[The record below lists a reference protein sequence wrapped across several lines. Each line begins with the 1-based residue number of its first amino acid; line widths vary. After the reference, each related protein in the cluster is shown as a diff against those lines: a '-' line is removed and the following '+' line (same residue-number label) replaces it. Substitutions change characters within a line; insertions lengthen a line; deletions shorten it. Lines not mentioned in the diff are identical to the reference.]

1 MKLDFQAIERYAK
14 QYAAKVC
21 DDFFNRNN
29 TISGQQI
36 MKLSNVAQ
44 VNTFVIGDLY
54 ETWKSDTESFKSPY
68 FDFENE
74 EVKAALQAYMNT
86 VSHHISVS
94 REHFE
99 PLLVDAVKNTIGL
112 LLDPSKYFDDFV
124 RESPEFTL
132 TKDRVITLAKYTKI
146 NGVFAKGLKDK
157 IGEEK
162 QVYVTTALGWLNE
175 LANHHDFENPDK
187 YLEMLSATLP
197 FRRDD
202 FFKKQATVDTV
213 NVASPRLTQSF
224 FDVEHENDDEIITSS
239 KVVSAPI
246 PDEDHD
252 PLPTVAAIQAQIDK
266 EGTPADIRIPS
277 KLNDTFSDELPTVND
292 LLRKEVIGQGTA
304 LSDLAFNRQIK
315 SIADAISLNQKF
327 IFTGKLFEGDVNAYT
342 RAIEDLDKC
351 SSYLEAKN
359 IMNKVLAPKFNW
371 VMAAEEANDF
381 LEIVSRKFQNH

>member
-54 ETWKSDTESFKSPY
+54 ETWKSNTESFKSPY
-68 FDFENE
+68 FNFENE

-86 VSHHISVS
+86 VSHHISVD

-99 PLLVDAVKNTIGL
+99 PLLINAVKNTIGL

-132 TKDRVITLAKYTKI
+132 TKDRIITLAKYTKI
-146 NGVFAKGLKDK
+146 NSVFAKGLKDK
-157 IGEEK
+157 IADENH
-162 QVYVTTALGWLNE
+162 VYVTTALGWLND

-187 YLEMLSATLP
+187 YLEMLNATLA
-197 FRRDD
+197 FKRDD
-202 FFKKQATVDTV
+202 FYKKSATVTAPSA
-213 NVASPRLTQSF
+213 ASPRLTQSF
-224 FDVEHENDDEIITSS
+224 FDVEHE
-239 KVVSAPI
+239 
-246 PDEDHD
+246 DEDDAKTEVSTVNEEEEHE

-277 KLNDTFSDELPTVND
+277 KLNDAFTDELPTVND
-292 LLRKEVIGQGTA
+292 LLRKEVISQGTP

-327 IFTGKLFEGDVNAYT
+327 IFIGKLFEGDVNAYT
-342 RAIEDLDKC
+342 RAVEDLDRC
-351 SSYLEAKN
+351 TSYLEAKN

-381 LEIVSRKFQNH
+381 LEIVGRKFQGL

>member
-54 ETWKSDTESFKSPY
+54 ETWKSNTESFKSPY
-68 FDFENE
+68 FNFENE

-86 VSHHISVS
+86 VSHHISVD

-99 PLLVDAVKNTIGL
+99 PLLVNAVKNTIGL

-132 TKDRVITLAKYTKI
+132 TKDRIITLAKYTKI
-146 NGVFAKGLKDK
+146 NSVFAKGLKDK
-157 IGEEK
+157 IADENH
-162 QVYVTTALGWLNE
+162 VYVTTALGWLND

-187 YLEMLSATLP
+187 YLEMLNATLA
-197 FRRDD
+197 FKRDD
-202 FFKKQATVDTV
+202 FYKKSATVTAPSA
-213 NVASPRLTQSF
+213 ASPRLTQSF
-224 FDVEHENDDEIITSS
+224 FDVEHE
-239 KVVSAPI
+239 
-246 PDEDHD
+246 DEDDAKTEVSTVNEEEEHE

-277 KLNDTFSDELPTVND
+277 KLNDAFTDELPTVND
-292 LLRKEVIGQGTA
+292 LLRKEVISQGTP

-327 IFTGKLFEGDVNAYT
+327 IFIGKLFEGDVNAYT
-342 RAIEDLDKC
+342 RAVEDLDRC
-351 SSYLEAKN
+351 TSYLEAKN

>member
-54 ETWKSDTESFKSPY
+54 ETWKSNTESFKSPY
-68 FDFENE
+68 FNFENE

-86 VSHHISVS
+86 VSHHISVD

-99 PLLVDAVKNTIGL
+99 PLLVNAVKNTIGL

-132 TKDRVITLAKYTKI
+132 TKDRIITLAKYTKI
-146 NGVFAKGLKDK
+146 NSVFAKGLKDK
-157 IGEEK
+157 IADENH
-162 QVYVTTALGWLNE
+162 VYVTTALGWLND

-187 YLEMLSATLP
+187 YLEMLNATLA
-197 FRRDD
+197 FKRDD
-202 FFKKQATVDTV
+202 FYKKSATVTAPSA
-213 NVASPRLTQSF
+213 ASPRLTQSF
-224 FDVEHENDDEIITSS
+224 FDVEHE
-239 KVVSAPI
+239 
-246 PDEDHD
+246 DEDDAKTEVSTVNEEEEHE

-277 KLNDTFSDELPTVND
+277 KLNDAFTDELPTVND
-292 LLRKEVIGQGTA
+292 LLRKEVISQGTP

-327 IFTGKLFEGDVNAYT
+327 IFIGKLFEGDVNAYT
-342 RAIEDLDKC
+342 RAVEDLDRC
-351 SSYLEAKN
+351 TSYLEAKN

-381 LEIVSRKFQNH
+381 LEIVGRKFQGL

>member
-54 ETWKSDTESFKSPY
+54 ETWKSNTESFKSPY
-68 FDFENE
+68 FNFENE

-86 VSHHISVS
+86 VSHHISVD

-99 PLLVDAVKNTIGL
+99 PLLVNAVKNTIGL

-132 TKDRVITLAKYTKI
+132 TKDRIVTLAKYTKI
-146 NGVFAKGLKDK
+146 NSVFAKGLKDK
-157 IGEEK
+157 IADENH
-162 QVYVTTALGWLNE
+162 VYVTTALSWLNE
-175 LANHHDFENPDK
+175 LANHHEFESPDK
-187 YLEMLSATLP
+187 YLEMLNATLA
-197 FRRDD
+197 FKRDE
-202 FFKKQATVDTV
+202 FYKKIATVV
-213 NVASPRLTQSF
+213 APSAASPRLTQSF
-224 FDVEHENDDEIITSS
+224 FDVEHDEEIEPEVDTQT
-239 KVVSAPI
+239 APEE
-246 PDEDHD
+246 EDHE

-277 KLNDTFSDELPTVND
+277 KLNDAFTDELPTVND
-292 LLRKEVIGQGTA
+292 LLRKEVISQGTP

-327 IFTGKLFEGDVNAYT
+327 IFIGKLFEGDVNAYSK
-342 RAIEDLDKC
+342 AIEDLDRC
-351 SSYLEAKN
+351 TSYLEAKN

-381 LEIVSRKFQNH
+381 LEIVGRKF

>member
-54 ETWKSDTESFKSPY
+54 ETWKSNTESFKSPY
-68 FDFENE
+68 FNFENE

-86 VSHHISVS
+86 VSHHISVD

-99 PLLVDAVKNTIGL
+99 PLLVNAVKNTIGL

-132 TKDRVITLAKYTKI
+132 TKDRIVTLAKYTKI
-146 NGVFAKGLKDK
+146 NSVFAKGLKDK
-157 IGEEK
+157 IADENH
-162 QVYVTTALGWLNE
+162 VYVTTALSWLNE
-175 LANHHDFENPDK
+175 LANHHEFESPDK
-187 YLEMLSATLP
+187 YLEMLNATLA
-197 FRRDD
+197 FKRDE
-202 FFKKQATVDTV
+202 FYKKIATVV
-213 NVASPRLTQSF
+213 APSAASPRLTQSF
-224 FDVEHENDDEIITSS
+224 FDVDHEEEEIEPEVDTPT
-239 KVVSAPI
+239 APEE
-246 PDEDHD
+246 EDHE

-277 KLNDTFSDELPTVND
+277 KLNDAFTDELPTVND
-292 LLRKEVIGQGTA
+292 LLRKEVISQGTP

-327 IFTGKLFEGDVNAYT
+327 IFIGKLFEGDVNAYSK
-342 RAIEDLDKC
+342 AIEDLDRC
-351 SSYLEAKN
+351 TSYLEAKN

-381 LEIVSRKFQNH
+381 LEIVGRKF

>member
-54 ETWKSDTESFKSPY
+54 ETWKSNTESFKSPY
-68 FDFENE
+68 FNFENE

-86 VSHHISVS
+86 VSHHISVD

-99 PLLVDAVKNTIGL
+99 PLLVNAVKNTIGL

-157 IGEEK
+157 IADES
-162 QVYVTTALGWLNE
+162 QVYVTTALSWLNE

-187 YLEMLSATLP
+187 YLEMLNATLS
-197 FRRDD
+197 FKRDD
-202 FFKKQATVDTV
+202 FYKKIATVIAPSA
-213 NVASPRLTQSF
+213 ASPRLTQSF
-224 FDVEHENDDEIITSS
+224 FDVEHDEDGESEAD
-239 KVVSAPI
+239 API
-246 PDEDHD
+246 VPEEEEHD

-277 KLNDTFSDELPTVND
+277 KLNDAFTDELPTVND
-292 LLRKEVIGQGTA
+292 LLRKEVISQGTP

-327 IFTGKLFEGDVNAYT
+327 IFIGKLFEGDVNAYSK
-342 RAIEDLDKC
+342 AIEDLDRC
-351 SSYLEAKN
+351 TSYLEAKN

-381 LEIVSRKFQNH
+381 LEIVGRKF

>member
-54 ETWKSDTESFKSPY
+54 ETWKSNTESFKSPY
-68 FDFENE
+68 FNFENE

-86 VSHHISVS
+86 VSHHISVD

-99 PLLVDAVKNTIGL
+99 PLMVNAVKNTIGL

-132 TKDRVITLAKYTKI
+132 TKDRIITLAKYTKI
-146 NGVFAKGLKDK
+146 NSVFAKGLKDK
-157 IGEEK
+157 IADENN
-162 QVYVTTALGWLNE
+162 VYVTTALGWLND

-187 YLEMLSATLP
+187 YLEMLNATLA
-197 FRRDD
+197 FKRDD
-202 FFKKQATVDTV
+202 FYKKSATVTAPSA
-213 NVASPRLTQSF
+213 ASPRLTQSF
-224 FDVEHENDDEIITSS
+224 FDVEHDDEDEYET
-239 KVVSAPI
+239 SAPTV
-246 PDEDHD
+246 PEEEDHE

-277 KLNDTFSDELPTVND
+277 KLNDAFTDELPTVND
-292 LLRKEVIGQGTA
+292 LLRKEVISQGTP

-327 IFTGKLFEGDVNAYT
+327 IFIGKLFEGDVNAYS
-342 RAIEDLDKC
+342 RAIDDLDKC
-351 SSYLEAKN
+351 TSYLEAKN

-381 LEIVSRKFQNH
+381 LEIVGRKF

>member
-54 ETWKSDTESFKSPY
+54 ETWKSNTESFKSPY
-68 FDFENE
+68 FNFENE

-86 VSHHISVS
+86 VSHHISVD

-99 PLLVDAVKNTIGL
+99 PLLINAVKNTIGL

-132 TKDRVITLAKYTKI
+132 TKDRIITLAKYTKI
-146 NGVFAKGLKDK
+146 NSVFAKGLKDK
-157 IGEEK
+157 IADENH
-162 QVYVTTALGWLNE
+162 VYVTTALGWLND

-187 YLEMLSATLP
+187 YLEMLNATLA
-197 FRRDD
+197 FKRDD
-202 FFKKQATVDTV
+202 FYKKSATVTAP

-224 FDVEHENDDEIITSS
+224 FDVEHE
-239 KVVSAPI
+239 
-246 PDEDHD
+246 DEDDAKPEVSTVNEEEEHE

-277 KLNDTFSDELPTVND
+277 KLNDAFTDELPTVND
-292 LLRKEVIGQGTA
+292 LLRKEVISQGTP

-327 IFTGKLFEGDVNAYT
+327 IFIGKLFEGDVNAYT
-342 RAIEDLDKC
+342 RAVEDLDRC
-351 SSYLEAKN
+351 TSYLEAKN

-381 LEIVSRKFQNH
+381 LEIVGRKFQGL

>member
-54 ETWKSDTESFKSPY
+54 ETWKSNTESFKSPY
-68 FDFENE
+68 FNFENE

-86 VSHHISVS
+86 VSHHISVD

-99 PLLVDAVKNTIGL
+99 PLLVNAVKNTIGL

-132 TKDRVITLAKYTKI
+132 TKDRIVTLAKYTKI
-146 NGVFAKGLKDK
+146 NSVFAKGLKDK
-157 IGEEK
+157 IADENH
-162 QVYVTTALGWLNE
+162 VYVTTALSWLNE
-175 LANHHDFENPDK
+175 LANHHEFESPDK
-187 YLEMLSATLP
+187 YLEMLNATLA
-197 FRRDD
+197 FKRDE
-202 FFKKQATVDTV
+202 FYKKIATVV
-213 NVASPRLTQSF
+213 APSAASPRLTQSF
-224 FDVEHENDDEIITSS
+224 FDVDHEEEIEPEVDTPT
-239 KVVSAPI
+239 APEE
-246 PDEDHD
+246 EDHE

-277 KLNDTFSDELPTVND
+277 KLNDAFADELPTVND
-292 LLRKEVIGQGTA
+292 LLRKEVISQGTP

-327 IFTGKLFEGDVNAYT
+327 IFIGKLFEGDVNAYSK
-342 RAIEDLDKC
+342 AIEDLDRC
-351 SSYLEAKN
+351 TSYLEAKN

-381 LEIVSRKFQNH
+381 LEIVGRKF